1 VHKSRDTKSSGSYP
15 GRENETG
22 REWSCCWDI
31 ANVTSNVIKAVQCIY
46 MARLLIFFNSKAEI
60 EEFEDTKRVTR
71 IRISKKNRQRNVGDR
86 LV

>member
-1 VHKSRDTKSSGSYP
+1 
-15 GRENETG
+15 
-22 REWSCCWDI
+22 
-31 ANVTSNVIKAVQCIY
+31 

>member
-31 ANVTSNVIKAVQCIY
+31 ANVTSNVIKAVQGI
-46 MARLLIFFNSKAEI
+46 
-60 EEFEDTKRVTR
+60 
-71 IRISKKNRQRNVGDR
+71 
-86 LV
+86 